1 MQFASTLLYLLDS
14 VEGRGYTVLID
25 LIQFPS
31 TVSSEIN
38 TVVTTQITSASIHR
52 RVCSQQGPN
61 LCRLRRLWCRFSFGD
76 YCSHYTCIITAVR
89 SDRCVCLLAVCCQ
102 NRSATDHRVTSQLTR
117 GLRRYNT
124 IESCGHL
131 RRTRPPN

>member
-89 SDRCVCLLAVCCQ
+89 SDRCVCLLAV
-102 NRSATDHRVTSQLTR
+102 HRVLSKQVSNGSSRDLA
-117 GLRRYNT
+117 
-124 IESCGHL
+124 IDP
-131 RRTRPPN
+131 RPPQI